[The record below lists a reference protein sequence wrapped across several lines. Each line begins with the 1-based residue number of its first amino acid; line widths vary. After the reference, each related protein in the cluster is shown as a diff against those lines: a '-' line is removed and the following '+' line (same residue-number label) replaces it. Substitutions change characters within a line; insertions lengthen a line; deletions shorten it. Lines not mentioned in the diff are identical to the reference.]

1 MQTPGERTDLMDV
14 QKSMGRFGGNSETFM
29 RIMRSFVESVRSL
42 LDVIKGVTQDNIAN
56 YAITVHGLKGA
67 SRSICADTVGDMA
80 EALEKAAKAGDFD
93 FIRAR
98 NPELIETVDE
108 LIAYIND
115 IVDKMSA
122 NNLRAKKDKPDDKA
136 LAALVAAC
144 KRYNMDA
151 VDAAMEEIERFEYK
165 SGGELT
171 DWLRT
176 NVDNMNFKL
185 IIEKLSYLNGTVEE

>member
-14 QKSMGRFGGNSETFM
+14 QKSMARFGGDSETFM

-42 LDVIKGVTQDNIAN
+42 LDVIKGVTPDNIAN
-56 YAITVHGLKGA
+56 YAITVHGLKGS

-80 EALEKAAKAGDFD
+80 EALEKAAKTGDFD

-122 NNLRAKKDKPDDKA
+122 NNSRAKKDMPDRGA
-136 LAALVAAC
+136 LASLVAAC
-144 KRYNMDA
+144 KKYNMDG
-151 VDAAMEEIERFEYK
+151 VDAAMEEIESFEYE
-165 SGGELT
+165 SGGELAG
-171 DWLRT
+171 WLRT
-176 NVDNMNFKL
+176 NVDNMNFRL